1 MRKIILMLLC
11 VFTAFIMVGQTQQ
24 GHVKTKG
31 RRANNKLVAGSPLA
45 GVSIQV
51 KGGNTVVSTAA
62 GKFSI
67 QVPSKKYYL
76 QSVKKSG
83 YVLVDPDILLKSY
96 TYSSNPLVIVMDTPE
111 QKNDDRLA
119 AERKIRRT
127 LQRQMEAKEDRI
139 EELMEQNQITQ
150 QQYREAMQALHEEQ
164 QRNGDLISEMAERYA
179 QLDYDQMD
187 DFNQQVNDLIL
198 EGLLTQADSLLRTK
212 GDVDARI
219 AEVQREEE
227 AQNAEKLELQRR
239 QQNLEAS
246 LEGTRAK
253 KNDIAQDCYNY
264 FKKFVLEMQHDSA
277 LHYIEKRASI
287 DPHNSHWQFDAASY
301 CQKRG
306 LTQKADTYYQKVLQ
320 EIKQLSSDNP
330 EEYEPELAWTLN
342 NAALL
347 ASRQPH
353 DTRAA
358 GYFQEAIGIFDKLAE
373 TNPQVYQP
381 YLASALNNLALHYS
395 NNNNGPE
402 QSEPLFQ
409 EALDIYWKFAQ
420 DDAKAYIPRV
430 AAVLNNLA
438 LLYDQGQQFDKS
450 EEYYQQALG
459 IYRRLAE
466 TSPKTYNPDVA
477 TTLNNLSALYYRNGQ
492 NGEQPLTQALEIY
505 RQLEE
510 DDPQL
515 YGPQLAAL
523 LHNLSVQYYGEGRDD
538 EGEEAC
544 SQSLDIY
551 RKVIGS
557 GSSEY
562 KPELARRLYEHAIR
576 LYKDDQ
582 FKQSEPLFKES
593 LSLYRELALIDPAA
607 YQADIPKVLRNLATT
622 YDQMNRLSEGEKM
635 YQEELDI
642 NLALAQQEPSRYKAD
657 VARSYG
663 NLSNHAMLMKDFDK
677 AIELANKGIAVDD
690 SKLFIQANLAL
701 AYLCLGETARAEE
714 IYSRYKS
721 QLHDM
726 FLDDLEV
733 FTTLGIIP
741 KERHAD
747 VERIR
752 HLLAK

>member
-1 MRKIILMLLC
+1 MKRVILVMTC
-11 VFTAFIMVGQTQQ
+11 VFVALMGIAQTQQ
-24 GHVKTKG
+24 GYVKTKG
-31 RRANNKLVAGSPLA
+31 RRTNKGTVAGSPLSGA
-45 GVSIQV
+45 SIQV
-51 KGGNTVVSTAA
+51 KGKNTAVSTAS

-67 QVPSKKYYL
+67 PITMGKFYL

-83 YVLVDPDILLKSY
+83 YVLIDPDILLKSY
-96 TYSSNPLVIVMDTPE
+96 NYSANPLVIVMETPE
-111 QKNDDRLA
+111 QKSDDIMS

-127 LQRQMEAKEDRI
+127 LQRQIDAKEDHI
-139 EELMEQNQITQ
+139 EELMEQNKITE

-187 DFNQQVNDLIL
+187 EFNQQVNDLIL

-227 AQNAEKLELQRR
+227 AQNAERLELQRR

-246 LEGTRAK
+246 LEGTKAK

-306 LTQKADTYYQKVLQ
+306 LTQKADAYYQKVLQ
-320 EIKQLSSDNP
+320 EIRRLSSDNP

-358 GYFQEAIGIFDKLAE
+358 GYFQEAIGIFDRLAE
-373 TNPQVYQP
+373 TNPQIFQP

-395 NNNNGPE
+395 NNNALD
-402 QSEPLFQ
+402 QCEPLFQ
-409 EALDIYWKFAQ
+409 EALGIYWQFAQ
-420 DDAKAYIPRV
+420 EDAKAYIPRV

-438 LLYDQGQQFDKS
+438 LLYDQEQQFDKS

-459 IYRRLAE
+459 IYSRLAE

-538 EGEEAC
+538 EAEEAC

-551 RKVIGS
+551 RKVIGN
-557 GSSEY
+557 GGSEY
-562 KPELARRLYEHAIR
+562 KPELARRLYDHAIR

-582 FKQSEPLFKES
+582 FEQSEPLFKES

-607 YQADIPKVLRNLATT
+607 YQAEVPKVLRNLATT
-622 YDQMNRLSEGEKM
+622 YDNMNRMAEGEKM

-663 NLSNHAMLMKDFDK
+663 NLSNHAMLMKDFNK
-677 AIELANKGIAVDD
+677 AIELANKGLAIDD
-690 SKLFIQANLAL
+690 SKIFIQTNLAA

-741 KERHAD
+741 KERLAD
-747 VERIR
+747 VQRIR
-752 HLLAK
+752 HLLAE

>member
-1 MRKIILMLLC
+1 MKKVIFMLICAL
-11 VFTAFIMVGQTQQ
+11 VTLSVVGQTQQ
-24 GHVKTKG
+24 GYVKTKG
-31 RRANNKLVAGSPLA
+31 RRTNNKVVAGSPLVGA
-45 GVSIQV
+45 SIQI
-51 KGGNTVVSTAA
+51 KGGNTVVSAAA
-62 GKFSI
+62 GKFSFP
-67 QVPSKKYYL
+67 VPSKKFYL

-96 TYSSNPLVIVMDTPE
+96 IYSNNPLVIVMDTPE

-164 QRNGDLISEMAERYA
+164 QRNGDLINEMAERYA

-187 DFNQQVNDLIL
+187 EFNQQVNDLIL
-198 EGLLTQADSLLRTK
+198 EGHLTQADSLLRTK

-219 AEVQREEE
+219 AEVQKEE
-227 AQNAEKLELQRR
+227 AAQEAEKQELQRR

-264 FKKFVLEMQHDSA
+264 YKKFILEMQYDSA
-277 LHYIEKRASI
+277 LHYIERRASI

-306 LTQKADTYYQKVLQ
+306 LTQKADAYYQKVLQ
-320 EIKQLSSDNP
+320 EIRQLARENP

-347 ASRQPH
+347 ASSQPH
-353 DTRAA
+353 DTRAV

-373 TNPQVYQP
+373 TSPQVYQP
-381 YLASALNNLALHYS
+381 YLASALNNLALYYS
-395 NNNNGPE
+395 GKDNSLGQCE
-402 QSEPLFQ
+402 ELFQ
-409 EALDIYWKFAQ
+409 EALGIYWQFAQ

-438 LLYDQGQQFDKS
+438 LLYDQEQQFEKS

-459 IYRRLAE
+459 IYQRLAE
-466 TSPKTYNPDVA
+466 SNPNTYNPDVA

-492 NGEQPLTQALEIY
+492 NGEQQLIQALDIY
-505 RQLEE
+505 RQLENE
-510 DDPQL
+510 DPQL
-515 YGPQLAAL
+515 YGPQLAVL
-523 LHNLSVQYYGEGRDD
+523 LHNQSVQYYGEGRDD

-544 SQSLDIY
+544 NQSLETY
-551 RKVIGS
+551 RKVIENG
-557 GSSEY
+557 GSEY
-562 KPELARRLYEHAIR
+562 KPELARHLYDQAIR
-576 LYKDDQ
+576 LYKDELI
-582 FKQSEPLFKES
+582 KQSEPLFKES
-593 LSLYRELALIDPAA
+593 LALYRDLALIDPAN
-607 YQADIPKVLRNLATT
+607 YQADVPKVLRNLATA
-622 YDQMNRLSEGEKM
+622 YDNMNRLAEGEKM
-635 YQEELDI
+635 YQEELEI
-642 NLALAQQEPSRYKAD
+642 NLALARQEPSRYNAD

-663 NLSNHAMLMKDFDK
+663 NLSNHAMLMKDFNK
-677 AIELANKGIAVDD
+677 AIELANKGLAIDD
-690 SKLFIQANLAL
+690 SKLFIQANLAA

-714 IYSRYKS
+714 IYSRYKP

-741 KERHAD
+741 KERLAD

-752 HLLAK
+752 LLLAK